1 MATTKHAGT
10 LVATVF
16 LYCSMQTWL
25 ASCAAIT
32 EDVQPDSKPATVG
45 YRNPADSELEER
57 VRRLEAGISL
67 LQCGPPL
74 KALMQSARKLCTN
87 GGIDSMGK
95 KCDEKRLKLPIENA
109 RQELG
114 RMNVGDYLL
123 TMLRHE
129 VIYMTNG
136 IDISEQ
142 RKKRLRI
149 FASEPRQS
157 TTRYLIVTGAEDGE
171 QRAQVV
177 QDTFSAMIRAA
188 EVGHDISLPSV
199 QVVFEKPWLM
209 RLPLSRVLG
218 ADRPLP
224 PGEPNDISKAVFL
237 IRTDCQQDP

>member
-1 MATTKHAGT
+1 M
-10 LVATVF
+10 
-16 LYCSMQTWL
+16 
-25 ASCAAIT
+25 
-32 EDVQPDSKPATVG
+32 
-45 YRNPADSELEER
+45 R
-57 VRRLEAGISL
+57 
-67 LQCGPPL
+67 
-74 KALMQSARKLCTN
+74 
-87 GGIDSMGK
+87 
-95 KCDEKRLKLPIENA
+95 
-109 RQELG
+109 
-114 RMNVGDYLL
+114 VGDYLL

-129 VIYMTNG
+129 VIYMANG
-136 IDISEQ
+136 MDISEQ
-142 RKKRLRI
+142 RKQRLRI

-237 IRTDCQQDP
+237 IRTDCQQDQ